1 LASEHKVPDVD
12 HMRKIGDLTPY
23 TCPECGGVLWKTKA
37 DQIPRYVCH
46 TGHSFSQQA
55 YLEGQAE
62 VIENSL
68 WAVIRFIQERIDVL
82 QHMAEA
88 QRTGG
93 RQGTADAHEQKA
105 EQLKAHVLNIR
116 RFIVS
121 GTLNAAMHPAAEALD
136 ATPDSSPWESAK
148 K

>member
-1 LASEHKVPDVD
+1 MIDLLSLVACIQLYITTAWQSIAIKSIDVLIVG
-12 HMRKIGDLTPY
+12 RNN
-23 TCPECGGVLWKTKA
+23 
-37 DQIPRYVCH
+37 
-46 TGHSFSQQA
+46 HSFSQQA

-121 GTLNAAMHPAAEALD
+121 GTLNTAMHPGAEALD
-136 ATPDSSPWESAK
+136 ATPDSSLWESAK